1 MRALLQQDQPRDV
14 YFFPSWGLVGLPS
27 IIGREEKC
35 LYTKYVDVNN
45 PERYYGCL
53 VVISVSKRLPADTI
67 AVYTRDIS
75 QAFAD
80 HAFSKDAEIGVF
92 SDCDGQGDSGGQGAA
107 AEEKRQL
114 DREIQ
119 VTLRNRRHIIFAEPR
134 YRLSPTLGV
143 CRGHKISADKRH
155 AVYGGMRCE
164 KNVTLE
170 IFLGVTI
177 LATCVI
183 SGSSILY
190 RAQPSASATP
200 RTLRAK
206 ASLVDAV
213 KIRRFQWYL

>member
-1 MRALLQQDQPRDV
+1 MPIYGDA
-14 YFFPSWGLVGLPS
+14 
-27 IIGREEKC
+27 
-35 LYTKYVDVNN
+35 NN
-45 PERYYGCL
+45 PERDYGCL
-53 VVISVSKRLPADTI
+53 VVISVSKRLPAGSI
-67 AVYTRDIS
+67 AVYIRDIS

-80 HAFSKDAEIGVF
+80 HAFPKDAETGVF

-119 VTLRNRRHIIFAEPR
+119 VTLRNRRHIIFARPR

-143 CRGHKISADKRH
+143 CHGHKISADKRH

-177 LATCVI
+177 LAMCN

-190 RAQPSASATP
+190 RVQPIASATP
-200 RTLRAK
+200 TTLRAK
-206 ASLVDAV
+206 ARLVDAV
-213 KIRRFQWYL
+213 KIRRFQCYL